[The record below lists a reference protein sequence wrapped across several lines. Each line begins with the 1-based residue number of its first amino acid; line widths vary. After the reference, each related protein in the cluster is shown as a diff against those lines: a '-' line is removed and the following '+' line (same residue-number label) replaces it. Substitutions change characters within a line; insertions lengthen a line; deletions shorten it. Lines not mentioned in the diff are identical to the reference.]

1 MKIGAST
8 SCFYPMLTEKSLDR
22 VIDLGFEVCE
32 IFFNSSCELED
43 NFTKEMRKHAD
54 SAGAQ
59 IVSVHPFS
67 SFIENTCIFG
77 EYQRRYDDFI
87 DLYKKQCHAA
97 AVLGAD
103 IVVIHG
109 AYAVQKR
116 DIPEELYFDRFAK
129 LIEFGKAEGV
139 RVCQENVVRFRS
151 QSLDFL
157 KRMRSVFGDDFNMVF
172 DVKQAIRSGYDPF
185 EVAEEMKNEIVHLHL
200 SDNTNDND
208 CLPPGKGNFDFKRL
222 FDLMNSADYSGNAV
236 IEIYSKGLEVENEL
250 RSSKEFFDKMD
261 LNVKC

>member
-1 MKIGAST
+1 MIIGAST
-8 SCFYPMLTEKSLDR
+8 SCFYPMLTENALDS
-22 VIDLGFEVCE
+22 VIDLGFKAAE
-32 IFFNSSCELED
+32 IFFNSSCELD
-43 NFTKEMRKHAD
+43 DSFTTEMRRHAD
-54 SAGAQ
+54 AAGTK

-77 EYQRRYDDFI
+77 EYERRYDDFI
-87 DLYKKQCHAA
+87 DLYKKQFHAA

-103 IVVIHG
+103 IAVIHG

-157 KRMRSVFGDDFNMVF
+157 KRMRAVFGDDFNMVF
-172 DVKQAIRSGYDPF
+172 DIKQAIRSGYDPF
-185 EVAEEMKNEIVHLHL
+185 VVAEEMKDSIVHLHI
-200 SDNTNDND
+200 SDNTPDCD
-208 CLPPGKGNFDFKRL
+208 CLPPGRGTFDFKRL
-222 FDLMNSADYSGNAV
+222 FDLMNGAGYGGNAV
-236 IEIYSKGLEVENEL
+236 IEIYSKGFDVYDEL
-250 RSSKEFFDKMD
+250 AKSREFFEKI
-261 LNVKC
+261 

>member
-8 SCFYPMLTEKSLDR
+8 ACFYPLETEKALDR
-22 VIDLGFEVCE
+22 VIDLGFGVAE
-32 IFFNSSCELED
+32 IFFNSSSELQD
-43 NFTKEMRKHAD
+43 CFTVEMKKHAD
-54 SAGAQ
+54 DAGVN

-87 DLYKKQCHAA
+87 DLYKQHFHAA

-109 AYAVQKR
+109 GLAVQKR
-116 DIPEELYFDRFAK
+116 DIPEEHYFERFAS
-129 LIEFGKAEGV
+129 LIELGKVEGV

-157 KRMRSVFGDDFNMVF
+157 KRMRSVIGDDFNMVF
-172 DVKQAIRSGYDPF
+172 DIKQAVRSGYDPF
-185 EVAEEMKNEIVHLHL
+185 EIVDEMKDDIVHLHL
-200 SDNTNDND
+200 SDNGADGD
-208 CLPPGKGNFDFKRL
+208 CLPPGRGSFDFGRL
-222 FDLMNSADYSGNAV
+222 FDVMDGAGYNGDAV
-236 IEIYSKGLEVENEL
+236 IEIYSKGLEVESEL
-250 RSSKEFFDKMD
+250 KESRRFFEHI
-261 LNVKC
+261 N

>member
-1 MKIGAST
+1 MIIGAST

-22 VIDLGFEVCE
+22 VIDLGFEAAE

-43 NFTKEMRKHAD
+43 DFTMEMRRHAD
-54 SAGAQ
+54 AAGTK

-77 EYQRRYDDFI
+77 EYQRRYDDFV
-87 DLYKKQCHAA
+87 DLYKKQFHAA

-103 IVVIHG
+103 IAVIHG

-116 DIPEELYFDRFAK
+116 DIPEELYFDRFAQ

-157 KRMRSVFGDDFNMVF
+157 KRMRAVFGDDFNMVF

-185 EVAEEMKNEIVHLHL
+185 EVAEEMKDSIVHLHL
-200 SDNTNDND
+200 SDNTPECD
-208 CLPPGKGNFDFKRL
+208 CLPPGRGSFDFKRL
-222 FDLMNSADYSGNAV
+222 FDLMNGYGYNGNAV
-236 IEIYSKGLEVENEL
+236 IEIYSKGLEVESEL
-250 RSSKEFFDKMD
+250 CASKKFFENLTK
-261 LNVKC
+261 